1 MICQSQALLKFFKD
15 HNHDVALLHQ
25 AVELLQNAVLM
36 SSGGD
41 GNHQISQ
48 ELLAA
53 ALITRFERL
62 GDRSDL
68 DTAINLRRSL
78 LETYPPGDEGRFC
91 AFIRLFADLST
102 RYEKYDEQ
110 SDLEDAL
117 SAVRSAMALRPQN
130 EGLST
135 MEQRLQQ
142 ELDLKNQCE

>member
-1 MICQSQALLKFFKD
+1 MIAQSQALLKLFKD
-15 HNHDVALLHQ
+15 HNQDVALLHQ
-25 AVELLQNAVLM
+25 AIELLQNAVLM
-36 SSGGD
+36 SSRGD
-41 GNHQISQ
+41 GDHQISQ

-68 DTAINLRRSL
+68 DGAIIIRRSL
-78 LETYPPGDEGRFC
+78 LETYPPGHEGRFC

-102 RYEKYDEQ
+102 RYEKYDER

-117 SAVRSAMALRPQN
+117 SALRSAKALHPPN
-130 EGLST
+130 EGLRT

-142 ELDLKNQCE
+142 ELDLKSESE